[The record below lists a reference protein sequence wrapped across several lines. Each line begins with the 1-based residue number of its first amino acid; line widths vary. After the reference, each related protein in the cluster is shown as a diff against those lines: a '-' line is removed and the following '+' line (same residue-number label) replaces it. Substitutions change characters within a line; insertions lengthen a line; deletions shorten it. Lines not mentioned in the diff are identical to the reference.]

1 MQEIV
6 GVHQHDVEVL
16 RLEADQKNREGKR
29 MRLEVA
35 LMVSAAV
42 LAGAGGAATAH
53 HSFAMFDQEHPIE
66 IAGTV
71 VEFRYTSPHSFIL
84 VDVKGKDGASAV
96 WNLEGPSPSILARDG
111 MSAKTLKPGDELV
124 LTIDPLRSG
133 APGGAWALIKTKF
146 KDGRPIAGQ

>member
-1 MQEIV
+1 
-6 GVHQHDVEVL
+6 
-16 RLEADQKNREGKR
+16 
-29 MRLEVA
+29 MRSELTSIFIAAA
-35 LMVSAAV
+35 LTA
-42 LAGAGGAATAH
+42 AGGAAMAH
-53 HSFAMFDQEHPIE
+53 HSFAMFDQEHSIE

-84 VDVKGKDGASAV
+84 VDVKGNDGASTV

-133 APGGAWALIKTKF
+133 SPGGAWALIKTKF

>member
-1 MQEIV
+1 
-6 GVHQHDVEVL
+6 
-16 RLEADQKNREGKR
+16 

-35 LMVSAAV
+35 WIVSAAV
-42 LAGAGGAATAH
+42 LAAGGTAMAH
-53 HSFAMFDQEHPIE
+53 HSFAMFDQEHPME

-84 VDVKGKDGASAV
+84 VDVKGKDGARTV

-146 KDGRPIAGQ
+146 KDGRPISGQ

>member
-1 MQEIV
+1 
-6 GVHQHDVEVL
+6 
-16 RLEADQKNREGKR
+16 
-29 MRLEVA
+29 MRLEVVLIA
-35 LMVSAAV
+35 SAAA
-42 LAGAGGAATAH
+42 LATGGTAMAH

-84 VDVKGKDGASAV
+84 VDVKAKDGASTV

-146 KDGRPIAGQ
+146 KDGRPLSGQ

>member
-1 MQEIV
+1 LHRRN
-6 GVHQHDVEVL
+6 GFL
-16 RLEADQKNREGKR
+16 RIKTNQEADERKR
-29 MRLEVA
+29 MRSELA
-35 LMVSAAV
+35 SIFIAAT
-42 LAGAGGAATAH
+42 LTAAGGAAMAH

-84 VDVKGKDGASAV
+84 VDVKGNDGASTV

-146 KDGRPIAGQ
+146 KDGKPIAGQ

>member
-1 MQEIV
+1 
-6 GVHQHDVEVL
+6 
-16 RLEADQKNREGKR
+16 
-29 MRLEVA
+29 MRLE
-35 LMVSAAV
+35 LTSMFIAA
-42 LAGAGGAATAH
+42 AMTAPGGATLAH

-66 IAGTV
+66 LAGTV

-84 VDVKGKDGASAV
+84 VNVKGKDGTSTV

-146 KDGRPIAGQ
+146 KDGRPVAGQ